1 MAMWINN
8 VGDALTQEMT
18 DHVHMLIHR
27 SLSAAARLLTQRLSA
42 AAREQGLLVREN
54 DW

>member
-1 MAMWINN
+1 VATRINN
-8 VGDALTQEMT
+8 VGDVLTKEMT
-18 DHVHMLIHR
+18 DHIHTLIHR

-54 DW
+54 D